1 MVKNKKIIQQLT
13 QHYAV
18 NPASEFI
25 SGLRNDLIQSFP
37 IRQPNQ
43 NRPLKITYAIIV
55 AVVAIVILLFATPI
69 GSALAQIFLSLFPRT
84 ESDIMPNYPGQTAIA
99 RNATLTVASTST
111 PRTQKT
117 PTPTSTRTFDPA
129 SKDNADLALEEVEQ
143 TAGFDI
149 LVPTYLPDIFV
160 LSGTSYDPGTYIVR
174 HFYDTGLLTQQEPIM
189 SIEDCDL
196 CTDIGPSAEIQT
208 FQIGMVEGEF
218 VAGVWKFDN
227 EGNRYWESDP
237 YMNRLR
243 WQVDGTVFEIM
254 YMGVPGTVS
263 TSQLIKIAESFQ

>member
-1 MVKNKKIIQQLT
+1 
-13 QHYAV
+13 
-18 NPASEFI
+18 
-25 SGLRNDLIQSFP
+25 
-37 IRQPNQ
+37 
-43 NRPLKITYAIIV
+43 
-55 AVVAIVILLFATPI
+55 
-69 GSALAQIFLSLFPRT
+69 
-84 ESDIMPNYPGQTAIA
+84 
-99 RNATLTVASTST
+99 
-111 PRTQKT
+111 
-117 PTPTSTRTFDPA
+117 
-129 SKDNADLALEEVEQ
+129 
-143 TAGFDI
+143 
-149 LVPTYLPDIFV
+149 
-160 LSGTSYDPGTYIVR
+160 
-174 HFYDTGLLTQQEPIM
+174 M

-227 EGNRYWESDP
+227 EGNQYWESDP